1 MTDTHL
7 AADAVGRP
15 AKGLDVPRIVLVF
28 LALDLA
34 FLAINV
40 VWRLAEVLDL
50 TTVTRW
56 YLLQIHS
63 DYGLPEITN
72 FAKYLAVAGVLVW
85 GTGRHGLRVWGPMA
99 AGFLFLFLDDS
110 LRLHET
116 ASYWVGDRY
125 LIDAAGNRKDAA
137 TLGQFPYYV
146 IAALVVFGGAFLT
159 LARTAGREAQ
169 LARRMIGLLVILGAL
184 ATGVDFVNSYIL
196 ERIAP
201 DWVSSIGS
209 MVENGG
215 ELIVISLCVW
225 VAVLV
230 RRHLMAQAP
239 ATA

>member
-1 MTDTHL
+1 MTYGQFSFR
-7 AADAVGRP
+7 AFGRSS
-15 AKGLDVPRIVLVF
+15 AGLDLPRIVLVF
-28 LALDLA
+28 LILDLV
-34 FLAINV
+34 FLTINV
-40 VWRLAEVLDL
+40 VWRSAEVLDL
-50 TTVTRW
+50 TQETRW
-56 YLLQIHS
+56 YLVQIHS
-63 DYGLPEITN
+63 DYGLPEISN
-72 FAKYLAVAGVLVW
+72 FAKYLAVAGLLLA
-85 GTGRHGLRVWGPMA
+85 GTGRYGLRVWGPMA

-159 LARTAGREAQ
+159 LARTRGREAQ
-169 LARRMIGLLVILGAL
+169 LARRMIGLLVILGGL

-215 ELIVISLCVW
+215 ELIVTSLCVW
-225 VAVLV
+225 VAVLI
-230 RRHLMAQAP
+230 RRHLMDRGAA
-239 ATA
+239 AA